1 MTDETEAI
9 FELSAAAAAELAAS
23 AIAARGK
30 TKHDCNNCGT
40 PLIGPYCAACGQ
52 PRDTHRKSIWR
63 LIWETI
69 EHIVNFDSRI
79 MRTSRALLLEPG
91 ELPRAFK
98 EGRTQRYVPAPR
110 LYLFISLLF
119 FVFLSISGIALL
131 QFEINISENT
141 KVAVPENGV
150 GIEFTD
156 KTKPAPNFLEVQRKA
171 AAGQLTDKDIE
182 ELKASSPGVSTKA
195 HFFSRIGSVQT
206 HIPDKV
212 RAQIDQLQADAE
224 AQPQGSERWFN
235 VNFLRGLAD
244 IARDPAALNGPL
256 TAWIPRVLFLL
267 LPLFALLLWL
277 FYWRQRKKFLLVDH
291 LVFSLT
297 LHTFAFVILMF
308 AALAVQVTPSET
320 VGWAAM
326 IIIATYFFFSMKWF
340 YDQNYFWTTTK
351 FVFISFIYTIFFL
364 FPALGLVLFA
374 SMVDA

>member
-1 MTDETEAI
+1 MPDDFDAI
-9 FELSAAAAAELAAS
+9 AELSAAAAAELAAS
-23 AIAARGK
+23 ALALRGK
-30 TKHDCNNCGT
+30 ATKECANCDA

-79 MRTSRALLLEPG
+79 MRTSRALLFEPG

-98 EGRTQRYVPAPR
+98 ENQTQRYVPAPR

-131 QFEINISENT
+131 QFEINISDNT
-141 KVAVPENGV
+141 KIAVPDNGF

-156 KTKPAPNFLEVQRKA
+156 KTKPAPDFLEIRRKA
-171 AAGQLTDKDIE
+171 AAGKLTDEDID
-182 ELKASSPGVSTKA
+182 ELAAASPGVSTKT

-206 HIPDKV
+206 YIPDKV
-212 RAQIDQLQADAE
+212 RAQLTQLQADAE
-224 AQPQGSERWFN
+224 AKTQGPDRWLS
-235 VNFLRGLAD
+235 VNLLRGLAD

-308 AALAVQVTPSET
+308 AALAVQATPSEA

-340 YDQNYFWTTTK
+340 YGQNYFWPATK
-351 FVFISFIYTIFFL
+351 FVFVSFIYTIFFL
-364 FPALGLVLFA
+364 FPALAAVLFA
-374 SMVDA
+374 SMVGA